1 MPTKRILIVDDHP
14 LFREG
19 LKSIIEQDR
28 GIEIVGE
35 AGDFHS
41 GLKIAQELQPEL
53 VMVDISLP
61 DQSGITLARE
71 IATCLPETQI
81 LIVSMHN
88 NIKYIAEAF
97 RAGAKGYLLK
107 EAASE
112 QLLQGLKT
120 VSHGN
125 YFLDSSLCKMVVEK
139 LVDAPVE
146 RPKISDTKYQELTP
160 REQEIFR
167 LLAEG
172 LSSKEIADR
181 LFISGKTVDNHRAN
195 IMSKLD
201 LHKPLELFRY
211 AAGLGLIDIDL

>member
-1 MPTKRILIVDDHP
+1 MI
-14 LFREG
+14 
-19 LKSIIEQDR
+19 
-28 GIEIVGE
+28 
-35 AGDFHS
+35 
-41 GLKIAQELQPEL
+41 
-53 VMVDISLP
+53 DISLP
-61 DQSGITLARE
+61 DRDGITLARE
-71 IATCLPETQI
+71 ITARLPETQI
-81 LIVSMHN
+81 LIVRMHN
-88 NIKYIAEAF
+88 TIKYIAESF

-112 QLLQGLKT
+112 QLLQGLRT
-120 VSHGN
+120 VSQGN
-125 YFLDSSLCKMVVEK
+125 YFLDSLLCKMIVEK

-146 RPKISDTKYQELTP
+146 RRMISDTKYQELTP

-195 IMSKLD
+195 IMNKLD

-211 AAGLGLIDIDL
+211 AAGLGLIDIDS